1 MTSPETLLTPA
12 EVGVILGGKS
22 ARWVIES
29 RLKFGWPHFA
39 AGRTILF
46 SPEDVEEIKRRQRVQ
61 PDVADDFDALE
72 GQTER
77 SRRAS

>member
-1 MTSPETLLTPA
+1 MTEPEHLLTPA

-22 ARWVIES
+22 ARWVVDN
-29 RLKFGWPHFA
+29 RLRYGWPHWA
-39 AGRTILF
+39 AGRTIRFL
-46 SPEDVEEIKRRQRVQ
+46 PEHVEEIKRRQTVQ
-61 PDVADDFDALE
+61 PSIEADALE